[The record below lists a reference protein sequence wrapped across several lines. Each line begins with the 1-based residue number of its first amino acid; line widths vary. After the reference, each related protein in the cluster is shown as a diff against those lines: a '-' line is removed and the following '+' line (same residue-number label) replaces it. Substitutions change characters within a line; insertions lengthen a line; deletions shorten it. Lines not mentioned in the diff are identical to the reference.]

1 MRTILIIAL
10 LSLMTLGHTSAS
22 NMRFS
27 HINSKDGLPHQQI
40 QALAIDAEGNIW
52 IGTRNGLS
60 RYDGYSIKTY
70 FHEQGN
76 PRSLIHNFIYKLFV
90 DSKNEFGYAHRMECA
105 DIVRQRT
112 TSNHIRS
119 LRAMCLQ

>member
-60 RYDGYSIKTY
+60 RYDAYSIKTY

-76 PRSLIHNFIYKLFV
+76 PRSLIHIVKKKWFANYT
-90 DSKNEFGYAHRMECA
+90 NE
-105 DIVRQRT
+105 I
-112 TSNHIRS
+112 
-119 LRAMCLQ
+119 